1 MKIRIVLCAAFIG
14 IMLVGCSDSDK
25 APAVAQAVAQAA
37 PQQHAV
43 DESQH
48 ETESQSDSLNQIKLH
63 SMDFEIALTKIE
75 TGLRRKAYAEVAE
88 HAAKIASLATKIRS
102 EVVTLPN
109 SDMPLYL
116 STEMI
121 QAAESLEH
129 DAGAMDDAE
138 SHHGLEELKRLLSTL
153 KEKLNI

>member
-1 MKIRIVLCAAFIG
+1 MKIRIVFCAAFIG
-14 IMLVGCSDSDK
+14 MMLVGCSDTEKPS
-25 APAVAQAVAQAA
+25 AAAQTA
-37 PQQHAV
+37 PQQHDV
-43 DESQH
+43 DESRH
-48 ETESQSDSLNQIKLH
+48 EVDNQSDSLNQIKLH

-75 TGLRRKAYAEVAE
+75 TGLRRNAYSEVAE
-88 HAAKIASLATKIRS
+88 HAAKIASLATQIRS

-129 DAGAMDDAE
+129 DAGARDEAE
-138 SHHGLEELKRLLSTL
+138 SHHGLEELRRLLSTL
-153 KEKLNI
+153 KEKLDI